1 MEPQT
6 GFHAFKEG
14 MMSDWEDRDDR
25 DLDNSHFDGILVE
38 AKADVEEG
46 SPVEDLIELYEE
58 AMETIVAGRFCQRAG
73 GTRTFIQYGIELI
86 NAFSDGVPKCEG
98 HPLGASLRHKKCMGL
113 AMGAIMAGPQGG
125 EGPHEILVVC
135 EKEVHLSLPK
145 GTEALSMWRPRD
157 EEAMQVFATAAATLK
172 DMYTE
177 ASEEDAARYDAFLE
191 AITAAELEVDVD
203 LTDAGEDTEGDEVLE
218 LRARLRDAQIQ
229 TQKFRKIAELKTR
242 EAQRAR
248 KAAGSRQRRSPH
260 QGQSGQR
267 GGGMG
272 SGGMGEPTNPAE
284 LSVPQQQYINDL
296 IGIEACNMSIV
307 KKWQA
312 LTPEQRQ
319 RVVGGGEG
327 VMLQASDLYSTKER
341 ETYAD
346 TEQTTVATITK
357 FCAHALRQYGTR
369 DMLRGQ
375 SRALRVAF
383 GMVHGVR
390 TTMFDVLHDRSASI
404 EYHGS
409 LDKLGKVSRAT
420 RGIYPSDLSQAK
432 TYQRGGILLENLASI
447 ANKEALALKD
457 QLSFTTDLN
466 HYDLMEFL
474 LLQWKAELEYNTLTC
489 PRGAYRHLF
498 LRRLVDFE
506 RGCRSVEEFV
516 KYFDG
521 FLHGRT
527 DQRFPSD
534 RRQALCFSKLKGY
547 GPAANEFLIGN
558 TNTLPVIDPE
568 HRVGFNDPPVP
579 MTDAETA
586 RCRAAVFSDPVFV
599 EMVNMIGPALKASP
613 TTRQRDQAV
622 GAVSKLK
629 SLCDS
634 AISTMA
640 KGPGRE

>member
-6 GFHAFKEG
+6 GYHAFKEG
-14 MMSDWEDRDDR
+14 MMSEWEDR
-25 DLDNSHFDGILVE
+25 DLDNSHLDKILVE

-46 SPVEDLIELYEE
+46 SPAEALIELYEE
-58 AMETIVAGRFCQRAG
+58 AMETLVASRFFQRAG
-73 GTRTFIQYGIELI
+73 GIHRFIQYGIALI
-86 NAFSDGVPKCEG
+86 NAFSDDVPKCEG
-98 HPLGASLRHKKCMGL
+98 HPLGTSLRRKKCMGL

-125 EGPHEILVVC
+125 EGPHEIYVVC
-135 EKEVHLSLPK
+135 EKEVHLSLPE
-145 GTEALSMWRPRD
+145 GTEALCMWRPRD
-157 EEAMQVFATAAATLK
+157 EEAMQVFATAAVTLQ

-177 ASEEDAARYDAFLE
+177 ASVEDAAVYNAFLE
-191 AITAAELEVDVD
+191 AITAAELEVGADHD
-203 LTDAGEDTEGDEVLE
+203 GSEEDTEGDEVLE

-229 TQKFRKIAELKTR
+229 TEKFRKIAALKTR
-242 EAQRAR
+242 EALRAR
-248 KAAGSRQRRSPH
+248 TAGSRQRRSPH

-267 GGGMG
+267 GGGTG
-272 SGGMGEPTNPAE
+272 SGGRGEPTTPE

-327 VMLQASDLYSTKER
+327 VMQQASDLYSTKER

-390 TTMFDVLHDRSASI
+390 STMFDALHDRSVSI

-409 LDKLGKVSRAT
+409 LDKHGKVFRAT

-474 LLQWKAELEYNTLTC
+474 FLQWKAELEYNTLTC

-506 RGCRSVEEFV
+506 RGCRSVEGFV

-534 RRQALCFSKLKGY
+534 RRQALSFSKLKGY